1 MARKQKE
8 PTEPTRRSTR
18 VASLASTTTST
29 TTKPA
34 APPAA
39 PAKKRVA
46 EDKEG
51 TSTAPAVKKA
61 KKELGVGEKLPDIS
75 LLDEEGNAV
84 KVVDITSEK
93 GIILFAYPKAST
105 PGCTKQACGFRDIF
119 EGVSK
124 KDYLI
129 YGISKDP
136 PSANKK
142 FKENLGLQY
151 HLLSDVKSELL
162 SALGATKEGNKTLRS
177 SWVIGKGGVIEDV
190 QLGTSPA
197 DSVTKAKNK
206 LGIE

>member
-124 KDYLI
+124 KDYL
-129 YGISKDP
+129 K
-136 PSANKK
+136 
-142 FKENLGLQY
+142 Y